1 MISNVKYTEINA
13 SELFHTNAKDC
24 LYLLLKNGYIK
35 IGAYFE
41 IEVTKLIKCLKVL
54 GIKHKI
60 NYINLNNPTSQGE
73 YEFTLDFFIDDRK
86 KETK

>member
-1 MISNVKYTEINA
+1 MNVKYSEINP
-13 SELFHTNAKDC
+13 SELYHTNAKDG

-35 IGAYFE
+35 INAYFE
-41 IEVTKLIKCLKVL
+41 IEFIKLIKCLKTL

-60 NYINLNNPTSQGE
+60 SFKDSNTSNTQGD
-73 YEFTLDFFIDDRK
+73 YEIILDFFEDDRK